1 MCESSRSKVESVM
14 GPYGPVTAVDLPS
27 ADTKRWSIRRKAT
40 VTAAVRGGLLSLE
53 EACSRYALDVEE
65 LLSWQ
70 YCIDHYGLQGLR
82 TTRTQFYA
90 AKATRA
96 PRMRP
101 VAELKRTDSRAVR
114 AVALLFG
121 ELIRTCQQEIIHLVG
136 PDHGLAFNRRLI
148 EIVQESNVLTL
159 LPDDQMEDVRAAV
172 MGVVENMIRLRRP
185 GIVRGMT
192 PESTC
197 TRKTRRRDAVPAESR
212 VRQ

>member
-1 MCESSRSKVESVM
+1 MYESARSKVESVM

-27 ADTKRWSIRRKAT
+27 AETKRWSIRRKAT

-53 EACSRYALDVEE
+53 EACCRYALNVEE

-82 TTRTQFYA
+82 TTRTQFYSTNVA
-90 AKATRA
+90 RA

-101 VAELKRTDSRAVR
+101 VAELKRAKSHELGAIT
-114 AVALLFG
+114 LLFG
-121 ELIRTCQQEIIHLVG
+121 ELIRTCQQEIIHLAG

-148 EIVQESNVLTL
+148 AIVQDSNVLAV
-159 LPDDQMEDVRAAV
+159 LPDNRRDDVRANV

-185 GIVRGMT
+185 GIVQTMTLEGAARHAEKYRRKARGG
-192 PESTC
+192 
-197 TRKTRRRDAVPAESR
+197 
-212 VRQ
+212 

>member
-1 MCESSRSKVESVM
+1 MYESPRPRVESVM
-14 GPYGPVTAVDLPS
+14 GPYGPVTIVDLPS

-53 EACSRYALDVEE
+53 EACGRYALDVEE

-82 TTRTQFYA
+82 TTRTQFYS
-90 AKATRA
+90 AKGSRA
-96 PRMRP
+96 PKMRP
-101 VAELKRTDSRAVR
+101 VPELKRTDSRAVR
-114 AVALLFG
+114 AVALLLG
-121 ELIRTCQQEIIHLVG
+121 ELIRTCQQEIIHLAG

-172 MGVVENMIRLRRP
+172 MGVVENMVRLRRP
-185 GIVRGMT
+185 RIVHGMT
-192 PESTC
+192 LEGAALHAE
-197 TRKTRRRDAVPAESR
+197 TRRRESR
-212 VRQ
+212 VG